1 MLQAIQILSW
11 LSKYK
16 PKTLVKHKMVGP
28 ILAVMCPILAE
39 PDTRNHEDEVAPE
52 HAAAEVLDTMAMNLP
67 KKHIFPPVLH
77 FSVSNCRNPDPNY
90 RDAAVMA
97 LGVISEGC
105 FEVMKT
111 RLEEVLALV
120 LEALKDK
127 EQVVR
132 GAASF
137 ALGQFAEH
145 LQPEINEYYERVLPC
160 IFTVLS
166 DPVPEVQ
173 VDRFCF
179 YLSVQSPSSCW
190 RFSTQHNC
198 NGQKG
203 VAKGFHWLGS
213 IMKKFNEFFCR
224 KRLSIHLQ
232 HFVRT

>member
-28 ILAVMCPILAE
+28 ILAVMCSILAE

-127 EQVVR
+127 EQVIRR
-132 GAASF
+132 GRSD
-137 ALGQFAEH
+137 LGFSDDAFFSEADSGCH
-145 LQPEINEYYERVLPC
+145 LL
-160 IFTVLS
+160 T
-166 DPVPEVQ
+166 EV
-173 VDRFCF
+173 
-179 YLSVQSPSSCW
+179 Y
-190 RFSTQHNC
+190 
-198 NGQKG
+198 G
-203 VAKGFHWLGS
+203 
-213 IMKKFNEFFCR
+213 
-224 KRLSIHLQ
+224 
-232 HFVRT
+232 

>member
-111 RLEEVLALV
+111 RLEEVLTLV

-127 EQVVR
+127 EQVIR
-132 GAASF
+132 
-137 ALGQFAEH
+137 
-145 LQPEINEYYERVLPC
+145 RRRR
-160 IFTVLS
+160 S
-166 DPVPEVQ
+166 D
-173 VDRFCF
+173 
-179 YLSVQSPSSCW
+179 L
-190 RFSTQHNC
+190 RFSDD
-198 NGQKG
+198 
-203 VAKGFHWLGS
+203 A
-213 IMKKFNEFFCR
+213 FFSEADSGCH
-224 KRLSIHLQ
+224 RLTE
-232 HFVRT
+232 VYG